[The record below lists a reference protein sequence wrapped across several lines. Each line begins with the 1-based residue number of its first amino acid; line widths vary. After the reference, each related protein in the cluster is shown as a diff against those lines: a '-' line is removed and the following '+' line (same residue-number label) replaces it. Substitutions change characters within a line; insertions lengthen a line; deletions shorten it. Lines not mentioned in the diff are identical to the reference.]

1 MDKIAVPTCLR
12 MAAPEKIEHH
22 FSIKFSGIQCSNVQS
37 QKEIRSALEEGMNGV
52 LSPVTGCQSCQ
63 VKKME
68 VPECKSRKSRAA
80 KTYIEVLFSFVIRK
94 DKSSSS
100 SGESTEEIS
109 EAVLFQMNYAV
120 ATGQFRLYLDGLNST
135 ADRSSFNLVYSNVT
149 CNLGFVTTSDR
160 KRCGACSLGTFY
172 DINSSKC
179 SLCNRGSYQDKEGQT
194 TCTLCN
200 DGKRTSAPGATSK
213 GDCQGE
219 VFSTSFPDQSDDTSF
234 LIYILVSVLSICF
247 VAAIIVGCRL
257 CRCFCFTRRIVGVE
271 KRSYIPEGKQPE
283 SGSNLAYGEF
293 PLGVVSFHIP
303 PQTGKEKDTPTSEL
317 PGRVSNIYVCND

>member
-1 MDKIAVPTCLR
+1 
-12 MAAPEKIEHH
+12 
-22 FSIKFSGIQCSNVQS
+22 
-37 QKEIRSALEEGMNGV
+37 MNGV

-63 VKKME
+63 VKRME

-80 KTYIEVLFSFVIRK
+80 KTYIEVLFSFVIRN

-149 CNLGFVTTSDR
+149 CSLGFVTTSDR

-219 VFSTSFPDQSDDTSF
+219 VLSTRSPDQSEDTRLLLLLF
-234 LIYILVSVLSICF
+234 LVSVLPISF
-247 VAAIIVGCRL
+247 IVGCRL
-257 CRCFCFTRRIVGVE
+257 CRCFCFTRRIEGVE
-271 KRSYIPEGKQPE
+271 KRSYSPEGKEPE

-293 PLGVVSFHIP
+293 PLGIVSFHNP
-303 PQTGKEKDTPTSEL
+303 PQTGKEKDTPSSEL
-317 PGRVSNIYVCND
+317 PGRVSNIYVSND